1 MYIPRLLESINSKI
15 MKIPFAELI
24 PKNNIQKTG
33 FFLAFVALVSLIFL
47 HNPTSGYIFTYEPAY
62 RYDGLFGDSRSPSQE
77 CHELGRSYMEYYK
90 SRGELGIQEKLDA
103 IGKKMR
109 DTDCFG
115 THFVP
120 FQELESKSPI
130 VDWLGSVSR
139 LFSLI
144 VLVIVVAAVWILLFR
159 SPS

>member
-1 MYIPRLLESINSKI
+1 
-15 MKIPFAELI
+15 MKISFTELI
-24 PKNNIQKTG
+24 PKNNIQKAG
-33 FFLAFVALVSLIFL
+33 FFIAFFALVSLVFL
-47 HNPTSGYIFTYEPAY
+47 HNPTSGYTLTYEPAY
-62 RYDGLFGDSRSPSQE
+62 RYDGLLGESRSPSQE

-90 SRGELGIQEKLDA
+90 SRDELGIQGKLDA

-109 DTDCFG
+109 DADCFG
-115 THFVP
+115 THFVS

-139 LFSLI
+139 IFSLI
-144 VLVIVVAAVWILLFR
+144 VLVIVVATVWILLFR